1 MAKEKLSE
9 DGSVAININTIRD
22 LQKFCNEMIEQG
34 MGDYRPVIDFNWKY
48 ALMTSM
54 IVKRNTQSILLK

>member
-1 MAKEKLSE
+1 MAKEKESE

-22 LQKFCNEMIEQG
+22 LQKFCEEMIEKG

-48 ALMTSM
+48 ALMTRM
-54 IVKRNTQSILLK
+54 TVKSNTQSILIK

>member
-22 LQKFCNEMIEQG
+22 LQKFCEELIERG
-34 MGDYRPVIDFNWKY
+34 MGNYRPVIDFNWKY
-48 ALMTSM
+48 ALMTRM
-54 IVKRNTQSILLK
+54 TVKSNTQSILIK